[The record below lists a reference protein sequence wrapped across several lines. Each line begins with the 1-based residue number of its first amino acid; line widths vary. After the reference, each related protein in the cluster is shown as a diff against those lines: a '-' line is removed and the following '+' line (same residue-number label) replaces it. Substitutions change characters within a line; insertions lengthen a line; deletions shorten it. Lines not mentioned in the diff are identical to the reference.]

1 MRGRHGPV
9 PSSRARPDH
18 PLQLSAVTNG
28 APIAD
33 RPPPLV
39 PSDLTNAVAVG
50 RLLSYHGI
58 WLTKSLGQHL
68 LVDRV
73 ILDRIVASA
82 DLHAEME
89 VLEIG
94 PGVGV
99 LTAEL
104 VKHVRR
110 VVAVEIDPKMA
121 RILRTTV
128 PDRALEVVESDAMM
142 VDTAD
147 LFGGR
152 PYAVVANLPYNVAT
166 AIIRRLLALPAPV
179 RPVRMVVM
187 IQREVANRMA
197 ALPGDLTALGVEIQV
212 AASTKVLFEVPPTA
226 FFPAPEVTSAVLCL
240 RPYDEPVVPL
250 VPTARRFG
258 QLVRAGF
265 AHRRKQL
272 HNALGTLGVGTARI
286 DAALE
291 AAGIARLRRAETLTL
306 AEWSALSL
314 AIWGAGGSHPDDDT
328 HPDNGDSEAL
338 RIDTADGRDGSD
350 GSPLGAPETGQ

>member
-1 MRGRHGPV
+1 MISA
-9 PSSRARPDH
+9 PSPS
-18 PLQLSAVTNG
+18 G
-28 APIAD
+28 APVFN
-33 RPPPLV
+33 RQPPPV
-39 PSDLTNAVAVG
+39 PSDLTNAAAVG

-68 LVDRV
+68 LVDRA
-73 ILDRIVASA
+73 ILERIVGSA
-82 DLHAEME
+82 DLHPDME

-110 VVAVEIDPKMA
+110 VVAVEVDPRMA
-121 RILRTTV
+121 RALRTTV
-128 PDRALEVVESDAMM
+128 PDPILEVVEADAMS
-142 VDTAD
+142 VDTSE

-152 PYAVVANLPYNVAT
+152 PYALVANLPYNVAT
-166 AIIRRLLALPAPV
+166 AIIRRLLALPKPT
-179 RPVRMVVM
+179 RPVHMVVM

-197 ALPGDLTALGVEIQV
+197 ALPGDLTALGVEIQI
-212 AASTKVLFEVPPTA
+212 AAAAEVLFEVPPTA
-226 FFPAPEVTSAVLCL
+226 FFPAPEVTSAVLRL

-250 VPTARRFG
+250 LPTPHRFG

-272 HNALGTLGVGTARI
+272 HNALGTLGIGAPRI
-286 DAALE
+286 EAALE
-291 AAGIARLRRAETLTL
+291 AAGITRSRRAETLNL

-314 AIWGAGGSHPDDDT
+314 AIWESGEHAASETLENDWSSDEVEAVGAS
-328 HPDNGDSEAL
+328 
-338 RIDTADGRDGSD
+338 
-350 GSPLGAPETGQ
+350 Q

>member
-1 MRGRHGPV
+1 MRGRYGPA
-9 PSSRARPDH
+9 PSSRARPDRSV
-18 PLQLSAVTNG
+18 PLPMVPDG
-28 APIAD
+28 APMAD

-39 PSDLTNAVAVG
+39 PSDLTNAAAVG

-68 LVDRV
+68 LVDRA
-73 ILDRIVASA
+73 ILDRIVAST

-104 VKHVRR
+104 VKHARR
-110 VVAVEIDPKMA
+110 VVAVEVDPKMA
-121 RILRTTV
+121 RVLRTTV
-128 PDRALEVVESDAMM
+128 PDPVLEVVEADAMT
-142 VDTAD
+142 VDTTD

-152 PYAVVANLPYNVAT
+152 PYALVANLPYNVAT
-166 AIIRRLLALPAPV
+166 AIIRRLLALPAPA
-179 RPVRMVVM
+179 RPVQMVVM

-212 AASTKVLFEVPPTA
+212 AAEATVLFEVPPTA
-226 FFPAPEVTSAVLCL
+226 FFPAPEVTSAVLRL
-240 RPYDEPVVPL
+240 IPYDEPAVPL
-250 VPTARRFG
+250 VPTPRRFG
-258 QLVRAGF
+258 QLVRSGF

-291 AAGIARLRRAETLTL
+291 AAGIARSRRAETLTL

-314 AIWGAGGSHPDDDT
+314 AIWEGDGAHPENEDA
-328 HPDNGDSEAL
+328 AL
-338 RIDTADGRDGSD
+338 GREDHATRHRDGE
-350 GSPLGAPETGQ
+350 APVEVTEAGQ